1 MKKQLMTLVLSLLT
15 VLGLSAKCDW
25 SKVSLAYGNT
35 CNVYKFEIAGT
46 VDTCFKTTTI
56 VTNKKTL
63 KKDTFYTRAF
73 GITFADT
80 GKYNVFVKVYNK
92 CLGCDTGFEKLV
104 YVTCKPTTKKC
115 NWSTVKPSYTGAYK
129 SYKFEIGSADT
140 CLSYVNL
147 SYHNGVLDTIG
158 KDRVFGV
165 AFKDTGI
172 YYVISRVHNKCTG
185 CDTSY
190 YQKIHTTNPPT
201 TKKCDWSK
209 VKPGYTGAY
218 KSYKFEISSYDTCLS
233 YVNLLYHVGKAD
245 TIGKDRVFGVTF
257 KDTGIY
263 YVISRVHNKCTG
275 CDTSYYIKLN
285 STNPPTTS
293 KGCDW
298 SKIGLYASNKCRT
311 VVFELGSKDTC
322 ITGYSLWAYNSA
334 THKFDTLAHDRVFT
348 RTLDTGWYTFKAS
361 FHNKC
366 CNKDTFI
373 YKEIHIG
380 CDSNLMSLSVI
391 SRDNIRVFPIPA
403 DNKLDICLITST
415 KQPLVPYLI
424 YDGNG
429 RILYSG
435 LISTYVQLNTTD
447 WKDGVYTIKIGKL
460 NQRIII
466 NH

>member
-35 CNVYKFEIAGT
+35 CNVYKFEITGT

-104 YVTCKPTTKKC
+104 YVTCKPTTK
-115 NWSTVKPSYTGAYK
+115 P
-129 SYKFEIGSADT
+129 
-140 CLSYVNL
+140 
-147 SYHNGVLDTIG
+147 
-158 KDRVFGV
+158 
-165 AFKDTGI
+165 
-172 YYVISRVHNKCTG
+172 
-185 CDTSY
+185 
-190 YQKIHTTNPPT
+190 
-201 TKKCDWSK
+201 KCDWSK

-233 YVNLLYHVGKAD
+233 YVNIMYHLGRVD
-245 TIGKDRVFGVTF
+245 TIGKDRVFGVAF

-298 SKIGLYASNKCRT
+298 SKIGLYTSNKCRT

-322 ITGYSLWAYNSA
+322 ITGYSLWAYNAA
-334 THKFDTLAHDRVFT
+334 THKLDTLAHDRVFT

-380 CDSNLMSLSVI
+380 CDSSSLGLSVI

-403 DNKLDICLITST
+403 DNKLDICLITSS

-435 LISTYVQLNTTD
+435 LISTYIQLNTTD
-447 WKDGVYTIKIGKL
+447 WKDGVYLIKIGKL